1 MNQRSDPNDTADSTS
16 GSAEDEIRR
25 RFRAA
30 LDQSRSDGSKPDPA
44 EFVAEVP
51 EPAQSRLRKELESI
65 RNSQPA
71 TVPDS
76 KNGGTH
82 AEPPEI
88 NAATADWLPDILPA
102 VSQSEMKTEHVP
114 DIVGPDS
121 AATPD
126 QETVKSPPGKTIGT
140 TEYEPSGPPP
150 RPSSAS
156 AKSKDKRDVPV
167 PQSVA
172 GYEILGV
179 LGRGAMG
186 VVYKARQ
193 PGLKRVVAL
202 KMILAGDHA
211 GERQLVR
218 FRTEAEAV
226 ARLHHPNIVQ
236 IYEVGED
243 NGLPYFSLEYVDG
256 SSLSSRID
264 NTPQPPREAA
274 RIVQLLA
281 MGVEAAHQ
289 RGIIHRDLKPANVL
303 ISADGTPKISDFG
316 LAKRLEEDSGHT
328 RSGAVLGTPSYMA
341 PEQAEGRTEDVGP
354 LSDVYSLGA
363 ILYEMLTGRAP
374 FKAGS
379 ILDTLEQVKTQEP
392 VAPIQFAPSVPR
404 DLETICLKCLQK
416 DPARRYASATALADD
431 LGRFLDGRPI
441 LARPVSLPE
450 RFWRWTKRNPRVAV
464 LSGGVLLL
472 IVAWAATSSVLAV
485 SIKREKDKTE
495 AARRL
500 ADDNA
505 AQAEKNAETAKS
517 NAARAEKNAETA
529 KSRHQIAVSR
539 MVKLGEDIQ
548 RRLSPRRLGSNAPPE
563 LRGIRE
569 EMLVMLRD
577 SMVQMAKDIEGTGVT
592 EYGMAN
598 ACQNLGDLL
607 RKLGQGEEAVRQYRQ
622 GYEIMSKFAAEKLDS
637 DLAPGNKALF
647 ARRLGDM
654 AMDLSGDV
662 SAAHTHYKEAYDLQK
677 EIIASPRGREYNEAD
692 KNRLLW
698 EALFGLGKIS
708 LAGGDLAGARRNFEE
723 ARTTSQLWRQ
733 AVGTGNTS
741 GADSSL
747 AGDHLYLGVL
757 ADLSGNAAEAKSNI
771 DECLRL
777 CRDLEKAFPKFLEY
791 KMDLA
796 ESYGLQ
802 GDVLLRAGQTE
813 AAAESYK
820 ELRKYVAIV
829 INADR
834 ENISWLPNVA
844 RTHERVAALSLRQ
857 NDAKEAARRYQEA
870 LKIWDELVQIE
881 SNNLTWRVAQAV
893 AFAHAGK
900 TADARK
906 AAQELAPRCGS
917 APGLLIQLARCH
929 AILSAASADAAE
941 KKQAISTSLAL
952 LKQAAECGWKDGR
965 LIETDP
971 EFTSVRSEPDYKA
984 LQDKW
989 RTRP

>member
-1 MNQRSDPNDTADSTS
+1 MNDRSDPNDTTDLTACSL
-16 GSAEDEIRR
+16 EEQIRR
-25 RFRAA
+25 RFQKA
-30 LDQSRSDGSKPDPA
+30 LERSRSDEKGPDPA
-44 EFVAEVP
+44 QYAAEVP
-51 EPAQSRLRKELESI
+51 EPARSRLRKELESI
-65 RNSQPA
+65 RSGLPP
-71 TVPDS
+71 TVPDG
-76 KNGGTH
+76 NDGDTR
-82 AEPPEI
+82 AEPPAL
-88 NAATADWLPDILPA
+88 NAATADWMPGSLPG
-102 VSQSEMKTEHVP
+102 VSQSTTTDQVP
-114 DIVGPDS
+114 GSVAPES
-121 AATPD
+121 AASPN
-126 QETVKSPPGKTIGT
+126 QETVKPPAGKTLGT
-140 TEYEPSGPPP
+140 TEYAPAGGPD
-150 RPSSAS
+150 RSSSLS
-156 AKSKDKRDVPV
+156 AKPKDRRDISV

-211 GERQLVR
+211 GKRELAR
-218 FRTEAEAV
+218 FRTEAEAA

-256 SSLSSRID
+256 VSLSSRID
-264 NTPQPPREAA
+264 NAPQPPREAA
-274 RIVQLLA
+274 RIVQILA
-281 MGVEAAHQ
+281 LGMETAHQ

-303 ISADGTPKISDFG
+303 VSADGTPKITDFG
-316 LAKRLEEDSGHT
+316 LAKRLEEDSGQT
-328 RSGAVLGTPSYMA
+328 RSGTVLGTPSYMA

-379 ILDTLEQVKTQEP
+379 LLDTLQQVKTQEP

-416 DPARRYASATALADD
+416 DPGRRYASAAALADD

-441 LARPVSLPE
+441 VARPVSLPE
-450 RFWRWTKRNPRVAV
+450 RFRRWTKRNPRVAL
-464 LSGGVLLL
+464 LSSGVLLL

-495 AARRL
+495 VARKQ
-500 ADDNA
+500 ADANA
-505 AQAEKNAETAKS
+505 EQAEKNAETAKS

-548 RRLSPRRLGSNAPPE
+548 RRLSPRRLGPTAPPE

-577 SMVQMAKDIEGTGVT
+577 SLVQMAKDIEGTGVT

-607 RKLGQGEEAVRQYRQ
+607 RKLGQGEEAVRQYLQ
-622 GYEIMSKFAAEKLDS
+622 GYEIMNKFAAEKPDS
-637 DLAPGNKALF
+637 DLPLGNKALF

-654 AMDLSGDV
+654 AMDLIGDV
-662 SAAHTHYKEAYDLQK
+662 SAARAHYQGAYDLQK
-677 EIIASPRGREYNEAD
+677 EIIAGPRGREYNEAD

-708 LAGGDLAGARRNFEE
+708 LSGGDLAEARRNFEE
-723 ARTTSQLWRQ
+723 ARTTSLLWRQ
-733 AVGTGNTS
+733 AVADGNSS

-747 AGDHLYLGVL
+747 AGDHLYLGVV
-757 ADLSGNAAEAKSNI
+757 ADLTGNAAEAKSNI

-777 CRDLEKAFPKFLEY
+777 CHDLEKVYPKFLEY

-802 GDVLLRAGQTE
+802 GDVLLRAGQVE

-857 NDAKEAARRYQEA
+857 NDSKEAARRYQEA

-881 SNNLTWRVAQAV
+881 RNNLTWRVAHAV
-893 AFAHAGK
+893 ALAHAGK
-900 TADARK
+900 TEDARK
-906 AAQELAPRCGS
+906 AAGELAQRCGS
-917 APGLLIQLARCH
+917 APGLLVQLARCH
-929 AILSAASADAAE
+929 AILSAASVDAAE
-941 KKQAISTSLAL
+941 KKQAVSGSLAL
-952 LKQAAECGWKDGR
+952 LRQAADRGWKDGR
-965 LIETDP
+965 LIDTEP
-971 EFTSVRSEPDYKA
+971 EFAPVRSEPEYKR
-984 LQDKW
+984 LQEQW
-989 RTRP
+989 QNRP

>member
-1 MNQRSDPNDTADSTS
+1 MHESSRPRELPEPTANSLDGQKDSF
-16 GSAEDEIRR
+16 GSR
-25 RFRAA
+25 
-30 LDQSRSDGSKPDPA
+30 PDPA
-44 EFVAEVP
+44 DNTVQLP
-51 EPAQSRLRKELESI
+51 EPARSPSQTELEAV

-71 TVPDS
+71 TLQDS
-76 KNGGTH
+76 KNGDTNVD
-82 AEPPEI
+82 PPGI
-88 NAATADWLPDILPA
+88 DAVTADWDPSDLNSI
-102 VSQSEMKTEHVP
+102 SQSEGTAVVDP
-114 DIVGPDS
+114 GIVAPGS
-121 AATPD
+121 AMPN
-126 QETVKSPPGKTIGT
+126 QETVKPPAGKTLDT
-140 TEYEPSGPPP
+140 VDYDPTDALPTV
-150 RPSSAS
+150 SSAS
-156 AKSKDKRDVPV
+156 ARSRDQRDISV
-167 PQSVA
+167 PQAVA

-211 GERQLVR
+211 GERELVR
-218 FRTEAEAV
+218 FRTEVEAV
-226 ARLHHPNIVQ
+226 ARLQHPNIVQ

-256 SSLSSRID
+256 ASLSSRIAG
-264 NTPQPPREAA
+264 TPQPPREAA

-281 MGVEAAHQ
+281 VGMAAAHQ

-303 ISADGTPKISDFG
+303 VAADGTPKISDFG
-316 LAKRLEEDSGHT
+316 LAKRLEEDSGQT

-341 PEQAEGRTEDVGP
+341 PEQAEGRTEDVGT

-379 ILDTLEQVKTQEP
+379 MLDTLEQVKTQEP

-416 DPARRYASATALADD
+416 DPARRYASAAALADD
-431 LGRFLDGRPI
+431 LGRFLDERPI

-450 RFWRWTKRNPRVAV
+450 RLRRWTKRNPRVA
-464 LSGGVLLL
+464 LLTGGVLLL
-472 IVAWAATSSVLAV
+472 IVAWAGTSSVLAV
-485 SIKREKDKTE
+485 TIKSEKDKTE

-529 KSRHQIAVSR
+529 KSRHQIAVGR

-548 RRLSPRRLGSNAPPE
+548 RRFSPRRLGPTAPPE

-622 GYEIMSKFAAEKLDS
+622 GYEIMNKFAAEKLDS
-637 DLAPGNKALF
+637 DLALGNKALF

-654 AMDLSGDV
+654 AMDLTGDV
-662 SAAHTHYKEAYDLQK
+662 AAARARYKEAYDLQK
-677 EIIASPRGREYNEAD
+677 EIIKSPRGREYSQAD

-708 LAGGDLAGARRNFEE
+708 LSGGDLVQAHKDFEE
-723 ARTTSQLWRQ
+723 AKSTSQLWRQ
-733 AVGTGNTS
+733 AVGNGNTS

-757 ADLSGNAAEAKSNI
+757 ADLEGNAREAKSNI

-777 CRDLEKAFPKFLEY
+777 CNALAKEFPNFLEY

-796 ESYGLQ
+796 ESYGLE
-802 GDVLLRAGQTE
+802 GDVLLRAGRID

-870 LKIWDELVQIE
+870 LKVWDELVQTE
-881 SNNLTWRVAQAV
+881 PNNLTWRTAQAV
-893 AFAHAGK
+893 ALAHAGK
-900 TADARK
+900 TDDARK
-906 AAQELAPRCGS
+906 AVGELAPRCGR
-917 APGLLIQLARCH
+917 APGLLVQLARCM
-929 AILSAASADAAE
+929 AVCAANDADAEMKRRASG
-941 KKQAISTSLAL
+941 QALSL
-952 LKQAAECGWKDGR
+952 LKQSADLGWKDAR
-965 LIETDP
+965 SLETDP
-971 EFTSVRSEPDYKA
+971 AFKNLSNEQEFKA
-984 LQDKW
+984 LLS
-989 RTRP
+989 RPR